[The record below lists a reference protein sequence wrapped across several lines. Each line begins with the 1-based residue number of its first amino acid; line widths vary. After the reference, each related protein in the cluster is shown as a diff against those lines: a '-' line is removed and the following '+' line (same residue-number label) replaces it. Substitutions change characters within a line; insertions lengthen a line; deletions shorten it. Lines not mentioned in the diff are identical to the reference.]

1 METNE
6 ELTVVPQE
14 QENFGPKI
22 SKPAIKYGWLRAV
35 LFLIVALI
43 VTGLM
48 QYVGIILATLA
59 SGNPLSSLSG
69 KTITQI
75 MESLNLP
82 SEIFIQILGFGGML
96 LIAWIFRKFIDKKP
110 FISLGL
116 DIKNY
121 VGDFLKGFGWGVGI
135 ISFGFVALYFTGNI
149 AITSIQFNFGSFI
162 GYFVFFIIVALNEEI
177 MVRGYMLNN
186 LFDSMNKYVALLIT
200 AVLFG
205 AMHMGNPNAS
215 SISLINIILA
225 GLILGIYYVHKKN
238 LWFPIGMHLS
248 WNFFQGPVWGFEV
261 SGTSSTGIFTLERL
275 GHDLVTGGEFGF
287 EASIL
292 ATIIIAAS
300 TLAIHFQYKKQ
311 SVK

>member
-1 METNE
+1 
-6 ELTVVPQE
+6 
-14 QENFGPKI
+14 
-22 SKPAIKYGWLRAV
+22 
-35 LFLIVALI
+35 
-43 VTGLM
+43 
-48 QYVGIILATLA
+48 
-59 SGNPLSSLSG
+59 
-69 KTITQI
+69 TITQI

-186 LFDSMNKYVALLIT
+186 LFDSMNKYIALFAT

-205 AMHMGNPNAS
+205 AMHMMNPGAS
-215 SISLINIILA
+215 LMSFINILLA
-225 GLILGIYYVHKKN
+225 GLILGIYYVHKQN

-261 SGTSSTGIFTLERL
+261 SGTNTTGILTLERL

-300 TLAIHFQYKKQ
+300 TIAIHFQYKKQ